1 MLTVIRPRCDSERE
15 FHFTLQCFARD
26 EPRGRNNG
34 RTAGYVGAC
43 TLYEVLQRHRYVD

>member
-1 MLTVIRPRCDSERE
+1 MLTVIRPR
-15 FHFTLQCFARD
+15 HQCKRKFYIIVQCIARD